1 MSCCSDIHHYSV
13 GTNKLRDELGFTGR
27 IKMEAGITLWLPV
40 GSHADA
46 LTYLLQVEWAS
57 LEKNKQTE
65 YKQVGH
71 VLSHF
76 LLRFFWDAERT
87 RC

>member
-1 MSCCSDIHHYSV
+1 
-13 GTNKLRDELGFTGR
+13 
-27 IKMEAGITLWLPV
+27 MEAGITLGLTV

-57 LEKNKQTE
+57 LEKKQTDRQTE

-76 LLRFFWDAERT
+76 LLRCFLDAERI